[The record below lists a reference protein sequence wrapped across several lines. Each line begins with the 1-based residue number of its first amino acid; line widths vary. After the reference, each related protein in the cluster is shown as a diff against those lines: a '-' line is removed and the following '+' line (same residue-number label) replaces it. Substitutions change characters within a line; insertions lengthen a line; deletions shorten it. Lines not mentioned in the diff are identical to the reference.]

1 MYLALIRNVFLGLL
15 GIFVGAIML
24 LSFRDWIKGMATD
37 QGKLVIAHGMML
49 AIIILFSDMLD
60 GFMVF
65 RSSMFISFILT
76 LVLDLINYAKSKKSN
91 ESN

>member
-15 GIFVGAIML
+15 GIFIGAIML

-37 QGKLVIAHGMML
+37 QGKKVSTNGIML
-49 AIIILFSDMLD
+49 SIMILFSEILGD
-60 GFMVF
+60 FMVF
-65 RSSMFISFILT
+65 RYSMFSSFILT

-91 ESN
+91 KSN